1 MLSAMTT
8 SHRVSAD
15 DTIEALLTRQPGAAR
30 VLIDRGMHCVGC
42 AIAPFETIREA
53 CAIYGVSV
61 EELLN
66 ALDRPPDAER
76 TATP

>member
-15 DTIEALLTRQPGAAR
+15 DTIDALLTRQPSAAR
-30 VLIDRGMHCVGC
+30 VLIDRRMHCVGC

-53 CAIYGVSV
+53 CGIYAVSV
-61 EELLN
+61 GELLK
-66 ALDRPPDAER
+66 ALDRTPDAER